1 MGALTERLRRLLR
14 DDAAEDML
22 LDELLSQAELL
33 ILNYTGQPALPDR
46 LIPVQLQLALIAYN
60 RLGMEGE
67 SWRHEGGLDARRGPA
82 RACSASCGPQ
92 AAGCAHDPPICR
104 LTGR

>member
-14 DDAAEDML
+14 DDAAEDLL

-67 SWRHEGGLDARRGPA
+67 SWRHEGGLSVRVEDLPRGLLCQLRPYRLLRL
-82 RACSASCGPQ
+82 RA
-92 AAGCAHDPPICR
+92 
-104 LTGR
+104 